1 MGSCVSS
8 SHNDRSYSA
17 SDSAA
22 KLAALISKS
31 ETITTTTSPVK
42 NDVMISGNSL
52 IIDSGRR
59 GSSGNKEE
67 VMFFDSRG
75 WLDSDCEDDFMSVD
89 GEFTP
94 SRGTTPVHHK
104 FSDQS
109 TQKAKTDEIKH
120 EEELSPTDNKKRLL
134 ELFKE
139 TQEEDEDE
147 EEDDVA
153 EGKARACLW
162 LRTPVRSSAPATPY
176 NINDRERKQLK
187 RVRSEAHGGCIL
199 RLVSCSSFT
208 ERRRRMMNHTP
219 IDVQR

>member
-8 SHNDRSYSA
+8 SHNKTSSA
-17 SDSAA
+17 SVN
-22 KLAALISKS
+22 LAALLSKPD
-31 ETITTTTSPVK
+31 TIATTTSLVK
-42 NDVMISGNSL
+42 NDVITPATNDRDSVVDSARRDTGIGN
-52 IIDSGRR
+52 
-59 GSSGNKEE
+59 EE
-67 VMFFDSRG
+67 DMMFFDSRG

-104 FSDQS
+104 FCNQ
-109 TQKAKTDEIKH
+109 TPKAEEKKH
-120 EEELSPTDNKKRLL
+120 EDEPPPTDNKKRLL

-139 TQEEDEDE
+139 TQDEDDEE

-162 LRTPVRSSAPATPY
+162 LRTPVRSSAPATPF
-176 NINDRERKQLK
+176 NHNDRERQHERLK
-187 RVRSEAHGGCIL
+187 RVRSAAHGGCVP

-208 ERRRRMMNHTP
+208 ERRRKMMSHAP

>member
-8 SHNDRSYSA
+8 SHNTIKTS
-17 SDSAA
+17 SDSTL
-22 KLAALISKS
+22 KLSALIS
-31 ETITTTTSPVK
+31 ETDTTSPVK
-42 NDVMISGNSL
+42 NDVINPASINRNSFV
-52 IIDSGRR
+52 DSAPCD
-59 GSSGNKEE
+59 SSEE
-67 VMFFDSRG
+67 ITFFDSRG

-104 FSDQS
+104 FCDQ
-109 TQKAKTDEIKH
+109 TPKADEKKH
-120 EEELSPTDNKKRLL
+120 EEEPSPTDNKKRLL

-139 TQEEDEDE
+139 TQDQDEEDE
-147 EEDDVA
+147 EEEDEVA

-176 NINDRERKQLK
+176 NYNNNNDTERQQLK
-187 RVRSEAHGGCIL
+187 RVKSAAQRGCVP

-208 ERRRRMMNHTP
+208 DRRRKMMNHTP
-219 IDVQR
+219 VHVQR